1 MEIAAPSRPTRKVAR
16 MIARI
21 GRNNNGSCACMKT
34 PSDTISTSCS
44 TSRTSRQRPLSD
56 RTVFRCALRPVTSNA
71 SGVKVT
77 LPSACP
83 VKTCAMTGYEQ
94 CRCCARREG
103 GDQGRDE
110 PDGNDEAEEPG
121 QRLHRLFRVRQT
133 SEKTCRYDSL
143 AHVQQ
148 HERTRC
154 RPSQAQKTG
163 HQEAGER
170 THRERFNPLTRRRA
184 EQGGDQ
190 DGGRSPQK
198 RPRRHQTAS
207 IAPPLLPTAH
217 RLLQGATV
225 AE

>member
-184 EQGGDQ
+184 EQGGD
-190 DGGRSPQK
+190 
-198 RPRRHQTAS
+198 
-207 IAPPLLPTAH
+207 
-217 RLLQGATV
+217 
-225 AE
+225 